1 MPSGTIKRLVRDRGF
16 GFIRDDGGQEW
27 FFHRS
32 SVEGSFDQLNEGQ
45 RVTFDEEPSAKGPRA
60 GNVRGEGGGCPSA
73 QSRPPVTTVFLFDI
87 DGTLVL
93 TGGAGQRAMAR
104 AFEELFAVSDAFRDV
119 QMAGRT
125 DTWILSNAA
134 AAHGIPPSDL
144 TAFEDAYLAHL
155 ELELESPNPRKTM
168 MPGIRP
174 LLDTLAAR
182 DDTYLALLTGNYEK
196 AARLK
201 LEHFDLW
208 RYFSCGAF
216 ANDASDR
223 TALLPKALARIRTR
237 GGPAVEPA
245 DVIVVG
251 DTPHDV
257 ACALAA
263 GARPIGVATG
273 PFSVQ
278 QLHDCGA
285 EIVFEDLSDTDAFL
299 KCFKLS

>member
-1 MPSGTIKRLVRDRGF
+1 M
-16 GFIRDDGGQEW
+16 
-27 FFHRS
+27 
-32 SVEGSFDQLNEGQ
+32 
-45 RVTFDEEPSAKGPRA
+45 
-60 GNVRGEGGGCPSA
+60 
-73 QSRPPVTTVFLFDI
+73 TTVLLFDI

-104 AFEELFAVSDAFRDV
+104 AFEELFAVSDAFRDI

-134 AAHGIPPSDL
+134 SAHGILSSEL

-155 ELELESPNPRKTM
+155 ERELEPPNPRKMM
-168 MPGIRP
+168 MPGVRP
-174 LLDTLAAR
+174 LLDALASR
-182 DDTYLALLTGNYEK
+182 EDTYLALLTGNYEK

-208 RYFSCGAF
+208 RYFPCGAF
-216 ANDASDR
+216 ADDASDR
-223 TALLPKALARIRTR
+223 NGLLPRALARIRAC
-237 GGPAVEPA
+237 GGPAVQPP
-245 DVIVVG
+245 DVTVVG

-263 GARPIGVATG
+263 GARPVGVATG

-278 QLHDCGA
+278 QLRDSGA
-285 EIVFEDLSDTDAFL
+285 RIVFEDLSDTDAFL
-299 KCFKLS
+299 RLL